1 MFISNR
7 PDLSHRKRVEIA
19 LLIVFLRSM
28 QVSGPFI
35 IVAPLSLVSL
45 WVKTFNLYTDM
56 PVSCL
61 TGTEEERKLMY
72 SGRLNSS
79 LRRRTDFPVIIT
91 SYEVAITD
99 SEQLNELAK
108 FTHFIVEEGE
118 GFERYRCELLSSL
131 NYNRTDNRLFL
142 PASPIICAKDMLSVL
157 SFLVPRD
164 EAWFDDA
171 GFLPL
176 LKSVDECNDEERRH
190 QIEAKLQTIL
200 RAFTVHGE

>member
-1 MFISNR
+1 
-7 PDLSHRKRVEIA
+7 
-19 LLIVFLRSM
+19 M

-35 IVAPLSLVSL
+35 IVAPLSLVSA
-45 WVKTFNLYTDM
+45 WVETFNLYTDV

-61 TGTEEERKLMY
+61 TGTEKERKSMY

-79 LRRRTDFPVIIT
+79 LRKRTDFPVIIT

-99 SEQLNELAK
+99 SEQLDKIAK
-108 FTHFIVEEGE
+108 FSHFIVEEGE

-157 SFLVPRD
+157 RFLVG
-164 EAWFDDA
+164 EWFDDA
-171 GFLPL
+171 NFFSL
-176 LKSVDECNDEERRH
+176 LKSANECNEERSH
-190 QIEAKLQTIL
+190 QVVAKLQTIL
-200 RAFTVHGE
+200 RAFTVHGATR